1 MILKVIPK
9 WVTDGLTVA
18 GGMLPVGGIAML
30 LHYMPIKKFLPYVM
44 IGFVIAAYMK
54 VPVLG
59 IAIMGLAFGYIYYV
73 KESKNDIKNKNVAT
87 NGDEGDDYDE

>member
-1 MILKVIPK
+1 
-9 WVTDGLTVA
+9 
-18 GGMLPVGGIAML
+18 
-30 LHYMPIKKFLPYVM
+30 M